1 MAPDQRERFTALDWI
16 AVVVTA
22 SAILATSVTPLMVSR
37 PFMEM
42 FSEFGS
48 VSELPALTR
57 FSLSPWYGVLTPLPP
72 LALLAWG
79 IAGRGGIFQR
89 RIVVVAA
96 FVLALFVL
104 GVYLC
109 GAYAPILEI
118 AEAIGP

>member
-1 MAPDQRERFTALDWI
+1 MLFRSI

-48 VSELPALTR
+48 VSEIPALTR

-72 LALLAWG
+72 LALLALG